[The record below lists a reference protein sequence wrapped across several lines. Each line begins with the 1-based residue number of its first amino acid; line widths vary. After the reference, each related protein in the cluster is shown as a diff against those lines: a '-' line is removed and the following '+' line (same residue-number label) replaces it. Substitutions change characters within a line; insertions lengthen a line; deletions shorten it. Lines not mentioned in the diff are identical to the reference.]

1 MNWRWC
7 DRSISD
13 EGAAGLPVVAG
24 VSNTGWVG
32 LTALAVIVWTV
43 GRVIG
48 LSVIKG
54 TTAMA
59 GSSDTE

>member
-1 MNWRWC
+1 MTEVFLIKG
-7 DRSISD
+7 S
-13 EGAAGLPVVAG
+13 AGHSVVAG
-24 VSNTGWVG
+24 ISNTGWVG
-32 LTALAVIVWTV
+32 LTALAVIVWTA

-54 TTAMA
+54 STVMA

>member
-1 MNWRWC
+1 MTEV
-7 DRSISD
+7 SLMKVT
-13 EGAAGLPVVAG
+13 AGLPVVAG
-24 VSNTGWVG
+24 DSNTGCVG
-32 LTALAVIVWTV
+32 LTALAVIVWTA

-54 TTAMA
+54 STVMA

>member
-1 MNWRWC
+1 MTEV
-7 DRSISD
+7 SLMK
-13 EGAAGLPVVAG
+13 GTAGLSVVAG
-24 VSNTGWVG
+24 ISNTGWVG
-32 LTALAVIVWTV
+32 LTALAVIVWTA

-54 TTAMA
+54 STVMA